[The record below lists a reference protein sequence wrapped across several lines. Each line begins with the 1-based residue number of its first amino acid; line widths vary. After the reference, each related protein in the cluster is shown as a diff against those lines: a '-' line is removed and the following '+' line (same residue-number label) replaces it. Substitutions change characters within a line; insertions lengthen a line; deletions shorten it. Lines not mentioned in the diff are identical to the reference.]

1 MEVFRLCREQYTNLL
16 DGKGAAINGG
26 RWNSRGTELIYTAA
40 NRSLAMAEIMV
51 HLSLA
56 ALPEDFYMM
65 TILIPDDMPVTEI
78 NATVLQIGWNSFPH
92 IESTRAIGDK
102 FVSLNKTCILKVPS
116 AVTKGDFNYL
126 INPHHPGFSLIE
138 ILCVEKFP
146 FDRRIFRN

>member
-1 MEVFRLCREQYTNLL
+1 MEVFRLCREQYTNTL

-40 NRSLAMAEIMV
+40 NWSLAMAEILV

-65 TILIPDDMPVTEI
+65 TILIPDDMPVSEI
-78 NATVLQIGWNSFPH
+78 YATNLQIGWNSFPH
-92 IESTRAIGDK
+92 IVSTRMIGDK
-102 FVSLNKTCILKVPS
+102 FVYENWTCILKVPS

-126 INPHHPGFSLIE
+126 INPHHPRFKDVKINE
-138 ILCVEKFP
+138 VEKFP
-146 FDRRIFRN
+146 FDRRIFRS